1 MSVRFGIERLESSS
15 RALALARRRFEGGA
29 KGAQALG

>member
-1 MSVRFGIERLESSS
+1 MRFGIERLEAGS

-29 KGAQALG
+29 KGAQALR